1 MAMDTA
7 EIANALLLLAV
18 PAAAPANPLP
28 APEPAE
34 DAQTHDI
41 GTPDMGPAIFTG
53 YLPADEVIAV
63 FYDPRCDASGA
74 ELTPEVSIHAACTG
88 TQIRLDGELV
98 AELPTGAK
106 VTPEDIA
113 LIPR

>member
-18 PAAAPANPLP
+18 PAAAPGQAVP
-28 APEPAE
+28 APDPAE
-34 DAQTHDI
+34 DAGVLDI
-41 GTPDMGPAIFTG
+41 DSRDDGPAIFTG

-98 AELPTGAK
+98 AELPTGAT
-106 VTPEDIA
+106 VAVEDVA